1 MESRNNTILINSYKG
16 SRKDT
21 NMRKPMVTRTINGT
35 QVKALCLDV
44 KTAQPVTN
52 TYTLSGTFKDES
64 KLLKKLQKLY
74 DTDDLKVVHISE
86 TQEIN
91 TLYGMDEDY
100 FLAHASIL
108 DPETRK
114 PLAEVADA
122 Q

>member
-1 MESRNNTILINSYKG
+1 
-16 SRKDT
+16 
-21 NMRKPMVTRTINGT
+21 MRKPMVTRTINGT

-64 KLLKKLQKLY
+64 KLLRKLQKLY
-74 DTDDLKVVHISE
+74 DTDELKVVHISE

-114 PLAEVADA
+114 PLTDVAPAE
-122 Q
+122 